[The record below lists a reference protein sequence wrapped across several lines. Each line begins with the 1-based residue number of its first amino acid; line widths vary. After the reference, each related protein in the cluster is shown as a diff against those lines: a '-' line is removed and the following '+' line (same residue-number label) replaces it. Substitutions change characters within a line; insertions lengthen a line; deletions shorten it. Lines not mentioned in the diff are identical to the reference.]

1 MCGIFLVNSKNNLK
15 LEKDRC
21 LLAAK
26 DLFNR
31 GPDSFKGEFFLN
43 DKLFISNTVLSI
55 TGKLNNN
62 KKLIRSKNKNLAIS
76 FNGEIYNYL
85 DLNKKFNSSKT
96 RANKLSD
103 TELLINLHENYSTK
117 SVINKLII
125 LE

>member
-1 MCGIFLVNSKNNLK
+1 M
-15 LEKDRC
+15 
-21 LLAAK
+21 
-26 DLFNR
+26 
-31 GPDSFKGEFFLN
+31 
-43 DKLFISNTVLSI
+43 LSI

-85 DLNKKFNSSKT
+85 DLNKKFNSFKT

-117 SVINKLII
+117 NVINKLNGMYAYVIYDI
-125 LE
+125 KKKIF